1 MVSVQYITA
10 GQKFALEAS
19 YDVLKDVRDNDRKKC
34 GDIDAVAM
42 VGGELPFFAKKVPL
56 LQKLTFNHFKLLLTI
71 I

>member
-34 GDIDAVAM
+34 GDIDAVA
-42 VGGELPFFAKKVPL
+42 GWG
-56 LQKLTFNHFKLLLTI
+56 
-71 I
+71 